1 MAVSPPIAAWL
12 LAKNRRRRMA
22 ASLEISGTPVTTAT
36 VGVAYGGFT
45 VSASG
50 GQGGAYHFTVRS
62 GALPAGIT
70 LDQWTGAVAGT
81 PTEDGAFPVVIS
93 VTDAAG
99 NVAILPSFTITV
111 SP

>member
-1 MAVSPPIAAWL
+1 
-12 LAKNRRRRMA
+12 MA

-50 GQGGAYHFTVRS
+50 GQGDTYRYAIHS

-111 SP
+111 SA